1 MAVGVTRT
9 ELIRLAEE
17 KLSDAELLLIHGRY
31 TNAYYLSGYAV
42 ELGIKACIAKQIVA
56 EAIPD
61 RKFVNSIYTHD
72 LSELISVAGLKGW
85 LQAEEAAV
93 PAFSTCWAIVKR
105 WDPNARYETIE
116 ASTAR
121 AMVGAIGEPNHGVL
135 QWLRRHC

>member
-1 MAVGVTRT
+1 MATGVTRT

-17 KLSDAELLLIHGRY
+17 KLSDSELLLIHSRY
-31 TNAYYLSGYAV
+31 TSAYYLSGYAV
-42 ELGIKACIAKQIVA
+42 ELGIKACIAKQMIA

-105 WDPNARYETIE
+105 WDPNARYDTIE
-116 ASTAR
+116 GNTAR